1 MKRGSARSVGRER
14 KGKERKGKERK
25 VQERKGKER
34 KVKERKKGR
43 LDRAGR
49 GSDGGY
55 TVEEGSASVV

>member
-34 KVKERKKGR
+34 KVKERKVAWIEQG
-43 LDRAGR
+43 
-49 GSDGGY
+49 
-55 TVEEGSASVV
+55 EGVMVGIR